1 MSGAEFA
8 AMMRNAGDAKLQ
20 DLKSAAAPP
29 EEGEGEGRGEKGGEG
44 GGRKGGK
51 KGGKG
56 SVVQGDELKGE
67 MDRLFGPEE

>member
-29 EEGEGEGRGEKGGEG
+29 GEGEGEGE
-44 GGRKGGK
+44 GGK
-51 KGGKG
+51 KGGKKAG
-56 SVVQGDELKGE
+56 KGGAVQGDELKGE